1 MSFTYI
7 TKNVLVLRTVVF
19 VVSFDEKGNTFVIN
33 RNDVDREKGD
43 AKDREGVQGY
53 DFERFLVHHQFVYF
67 S

>member
-1 MSFTYI
+1 M
-7 TKNVLVLRTVVF
+7 F